1 MLLHLATHP
10 GKRLK
15 VISNSKLKWLGQMAT
30 EVRKDEKRLHASD
43 SYGEFSEEFIA
54 EVLEAKR
61 EAEMG
66 LGKRFDNVDDLIADL
81 LDD

>member
-1 MLLHLATHP
+1 
-10 GKRLK
+10 
-15 VISNSKLKWLGQMAT
+15 MAT

>member
-1 MLLHLATHP
+1 
-10 GKRLK
+10 
-15 VISNSKLKWLGQMAT
+15 MAIT
-30 EVRKDEKRLHASD
+30 EVRKGERRLHASD

-54 EVLEAKR
+54 DVLEAKN

>member
-15 VISNSKLKWLGQMAT
+15 VISNSKLKWLDQMAT